1 MIKYGPPTEFIIT
14 KCRVIDDNRIG
25 RWEYSAISDINEFGP
40 QSMKGIVERL
50 VDYYE
55 EKDEELIFLAREE
68 GQRRASPSIEIKFK
82 CSSKIGKIMPS
93 TSEGIYLQY
102 TDVTDDE
109 LAKII
114 RLYVRG
120 INKRK
125 NQEESNSLE
134 RFKKKIFG
142 ILDRKWKED

>member
-25 RWEYSAISDINEFGP
+25 RWEYSAISNINEFGP

-55 EKDEELIFLAREE
+55 EKDEELIFLPREE
-68 GQRRASPSIEIKFK
+68 NQIKAV
-82 CSSKIGKIMPS
+82 PS
-93 TSEGIYLQY
+93 TEYNTPALRRMYERAVVTAKKIYLQY

-114 RLYVRG
+114 RLY
-120 INKRK
+120 ISEIIKRK

-134 RFKKKIFG
+134 RFKKKFFG
-142 ILDRKWKED
+142 RWGRK